1 MSVKLLENCVVM
13 GDTTVPREALF
24 NNASRV
30 AAALKSMG
38 VGENDRVALLLRNDI
53 NFIEIALAIN
63 YVGAFSVPINWHMTT
78 VEVKAVLD
86 DCGADFIFC
95 HDDLYRTL
103 LGALGEKHKAIVV
116 PAPDS
121 IKSAYESNAGK
132 SDNIGNFIPYSS
144 LLDFSPLETEPL
156 ALRGN
161 IIYTSGTTGQPKGV
175 VREPATGDMA
185 RRSEEVIEKAYGIDR
200 AGPIRAVVTGPMYH
214 SVPNIYALTAVR
226 RSGSFVVIQPRFD
239 AEELLQFI
247 DEYSISHLH
256 LVPTMF
262 VRLLKLPA
270 SVRDRY
276 DVSSLKFVAH
286 GAAPCASDV
295 KQKMIEWWG
304 PVIHEYYGAS
314 ETGPAVVHGSHESL
328 EKPGTVG
335 RALPWSRIRI
345 LDKNGTDLSSREE
358 GEVYVRIEGYPKST
372 YLNRDDLNANLRKD
386 GFVSAGDLGYV
397 DEDGYLF
404 LTGRASDMIIS
415 GGVNIYPQEIEEA
428 IQKVP
433 GVLDSAVLGVPDSEF
448 GERVC
453 AFIQADFGSTLDS
466 SMVRTA
472 ISGSLA
478 RYKIPREI
486 HFVDSLPREDS
497 GKLKKRV
504 IKDKYLGGTLGV

>member
-1 MSVKLLENCVVM
+1 MSIKPLENCVVM
-13 GDTTVPREALF
+13 GDATVPRETLF

-53 NFIEIALAIN
+53 NFIEIALAVN

-78 VEVKAVLD
+78 VEIKAVLD
-86 DCGADFIFC
+86 DCGASFVFC
-95 HDDLYRTL
+95 HADLYSTL
-103 LGALGEKHKAIVV
+103 LGALGEGHKAIIV
-116 PAPDS
+116 PIPDS
-121 IKSAYESNAGK
+121 IKGTHESNADEAN
-132 SDNIGNFIPYSS
+132 SVENSVAYSS
-144 LLDFSPLETEPL
+144 LLDFLPLETEPL

-185 RRSEEVIEKAYGIDR
+185 LRSQEVIEKAYGIDR
-200 AGPIRAVVTGPMYH
+200 AGSIRAVVTGPMYH

-239 AEELLQFI
+239 AEELLRFI
-247 DEYSISHLH
+247 EEYSISHLH

-262 VRLLKLPA
+262 VRLLKLPT
-270 SVRDRY
+270 SVRNRY

-286 GAAPCASDV
+286 GAAPCPSDV

-314 ETGPAVVHGSHESL
+314 ETGPAVVHGSQESL

-335 RALPWSRIRI
+335 KALPWSEIRI
-345 LDKNGTDLSSREE
+345 LDKHGTDLSSHEE
-358 GEVYVRIEGYPKST
+358 GEVYVRIEGYPRST
-372 YLNRDDLNANLRKD
+372 YLNRDDLNGNLRED

-397 DEDGYLF
+397 DDEGYLF
-404 LTGRASDMIIS
+404 LTGRASDMIVS

-428 IQKVP
+428 IQAVP
-433 GVLDSAVLGVPDSEF
+433 GVLDSAVLGVPDNEF

-453 AFIQADFGSTLDS
+453 AFIQLDGGAELDA
-466 SMVRTA
+466 SMVRAA

-486 HFVDSLPREDS
+486 YFVDSLPREDS

-504 IKDKYLGGTLGV
+504 IKDKYLSGGL